1 MPIVRV
7 KICGITNPADAG
19 MAVELGADALGFN
32 FYERSARF
40 LDGEPGWLREVP
52 AFVNRW
58 AVVVNAPSPAAASRW
73 RGAGLVDAVQLHGD
87 ETAAFGQA
95 VVAGGTPLV
104 RALRV
109 REESSLAD
117 AGRWGTCTLL
127 LDACLPGTYGGTG
140 VRLDWGLAARFV
152 AAHPGFQVVLSG
164 GLTPDNVAE
173 AVRRVRPFA
182 VDVASGVEN
191 PGEPRRKDRARVRDF
206 IQAAKAAS
214 AAG

>member
-1 MPIVRV
+1 MLTVRV
-7 KICGITNPADAG
+7 KICGITNPEDAG

-32 FYERSARF
+32 FYKKSARF
-40 LDGEPGWLREVP
+40 LDGDPGWLRDVP
-52 AFVNRW
+52 PFVSRL
-58 AVVVNAPSPAAASRW
+58 AVAVNPPSPEAACQW
-73 RGAGLVDAVQLHGD
+73 RRAGLVDAVQLHGD
-87 ETAAFGQA
+87 ESVEFGQA
-95 VVAGGTPLV
+95 VVAGGSPLV

-109 REESSLAD
+109 RDEASLVD
-117 AGRWGTCTLL
+117 AGRWGTRALL

-140 VRLDWGLAARFV
+140 VRLDWELAARFV

-191 PGEPRRKDRARVRDF
+191 LRDPRRKDRTRLRDF
-206 IQAAKAAS
+206 IQAAKAAT
-214 AAG
+214 A